1 MLHWMSD
8 RLTPLDASF
17 LEIEEQDEASHMHIG
32 WAMVFDPPPD
42 GSAPT
47 LERLEA
53 QLEPMLRGLPHF
65 RARLSEQHTGGLAR
79 PSWVPDERFDLP
91 SHLRH
96 AALPAPGAQ
105 RDLLDWLGDFWS
117 HRLDRARPLWELVLL
132 EGLEGG
138 RWALVTKTH
147 HCLVD
152 GMSSIDVT
160 RLLLD
165 ASPDPAPVAAAPEP
179 ASVPGEQPL
188 PVRVAGALVAHPR
201 AAAAELVR
209 RTRGVV
215 GLLVRDELVG
225 APHTSLDVPIG
236 GQRHFAVARADLDE
250 LKAIKARLGGTLND
264 VVLAAATGAL
274 RAFLEH
280 RGEPLPPQG
289 LRAMVPVSLRAA
301 GESGTLGNRVSSLF
315 VDLPVAIADPAVR
328 YARVVEVAE
337 SLKAGSQAMG
347 SDSVVQ
353 ATGLIPPALHATR
366 RANAVL
372 AAAVQHHHHERPGLP
387 HSPVRVR
394 CPDARGAAAGARVRP
409 ACGGHRGDELRRRRV
424 LRRERRRGLGAGRR
438 SAGARARLLH
448 RGAEGRAPDPPS
460 AD

>member
-1 MLHWMSD
+1 MGD
-8 RLTPLDASF
+8 RLTSLDASF

-96 AALPAPGAQ
+96 AVLPAPGAQ
-105 RDLLDWLGDFWS
+105 RELLDWLGDFWS

-132 EGLEGG
+132 DGLEGG

-152 GMSSIDVT
+152 GMSSVDVT

-165 ASPDPAPVAAAPEP
+165 ASPDPGPGAAAPEP
-179 ASVPGEQPL
+179 ASVPGERSL

-236 GQRHFAVARADLDE
+236 GHRRFAVASADLDE
-250 LKAIKARLGGTLND
+250 LKAIKAGLGGTLND
-264 VVLAAATGAL
+264 VVLAVATGAL

-280 RGEPLPPQG
+280 RGEPLPPRG
-289 LRAMVPVSLRAA
+289 LRAMVPVSLRGA
-301 GESGTLGNRVSSLF
+301 GETGVLGNRVSSLF
-315 VDLPVAIADPAVR
+315 VDLPVAIEDPALR
-328 YARVVEVAE
+328 YARVLEVAE

-353 ATGLIPPALHATR
+353 AAGLIPPAFHAVAVRTLFSPR
-366 RANAVL
+366 LFNITITNVPGSRTPQYAFGAQMRELLPLVPVFARHAAGIAVTSYAGGVYFGVNADADSVQDVEVL
-372 AAAVQHHHHERPGLP
+372 A
-387 HSPVRVR
+387 
-394 CPDARGAAAGARVRP
+394 
-409 ACGGHRGDELRRRRV
+409 
-424 LRRERRRGLGAGRR
+424 RGLEASIEELKAVRR
-438 SAGARARLLH
+438 IEPQPTKTG
-448 RGAEGRAPDPPS
+448 
-460 AD
+460 